1 MSGKNDEIKS
11 ILVNKKAYRDFDI
24 IQSMEAGISLKGTE
38 VKSIK
43 SGKINISDG
52 FGIIKNGE
60 FFLKNVHV
68 SKYPFGNRINHDPL
82 RIRKLLLHKREILKL
97 GAKVQEKGFTIVP
110 LKVYEKKGVIK
121 IEIGLAKGKRL
132 YNKKDDIRKK
142 DEMRDLKRDFKISNL
157 SGKLK

>member
-1 MSGKNDEIKS
+1 MSEKKDESRS

-24 IQSMEAGISLKGTE
+24 IQKIEAGISLKGTE

-43 SGKINISDG
+43 SGKISVSDG
-52 FGIIKNGE
+52 FGVIKNGE
-60 FFLKNVHV
+60 IFLKNVHV

-82 RIRKLLLHKREILKL
+82 RMRKLLLHKREILKL
-97 GAKVQEKGFTIVP
+97 GAKIKEKGFTLVP

-121 IEIGLAKGKRL
+121 IEMGLAKGKRA
-132 YNKKDDIRKK
+132 YNKKDDIKKK
-142 DEMRDLKRDFKISNL
+142 DEMRELKRSFKTSNL

>member
-1 MSGKNDEIKS
+1 MSKKNDEIRP
-11 ILVNKKAYRDFDI
+11 ILVNKKAFYDFDI
-24 IQSMEAGISLKGTE
+24 SQKVEAGISLKGTE

-43 SGKINISDG
+43 SGKISITDG
-52 FGIIKNGE
+52 FGIITNGE

-82 RIRKLLLHKREILKL
+82 RTRKLLLHKSEIIKL
-97 GAKVQEKGFTIVP
+97 GVKIKEKGFTFVP

-121 IEIGLAKGKRL
+121 IEMGLAKGKRV

-142 DEMRDLKRDFKISNL
+142 DEMRDLKRNFKLSNL